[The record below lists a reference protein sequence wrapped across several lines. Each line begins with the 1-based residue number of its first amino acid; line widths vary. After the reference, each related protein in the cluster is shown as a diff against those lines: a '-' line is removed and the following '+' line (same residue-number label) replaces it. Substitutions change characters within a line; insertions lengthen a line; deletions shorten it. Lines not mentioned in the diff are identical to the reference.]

1 MLWGDGSR
9 QKNFRKSQERNIKT
23 GRMRDFIVRYWVQE
37 VMAAITAAIAFLVKK
52 IYAWKNE
59 QELVKQGVLAIL
71 HDRLYQ
77 ACQFYLKR
85 GYCTIEDR
93 DNLDYM
99 FRPYKALGGN
109 GTGEELYNRCLALP
123 YGPESEDEY
132 GS

>member
-1 MLWGDGSR
+1 
-9 QKNFRKSQERNIKT
+9 
-23 GRMRDFIVRYWVQE
+23 MRDFIVRYWVQE
-37 VMAAITAAIAFLVKK
+37 VMAAFTAAMAFLVKK
-52 IYAWKNE
+52 IYGWKNE

-123 YGPESEDEY
+123 YGPESEEEY

>member
-1 MLWGDGSR
+1 
-9 QKNFRKSQERNIKT
+9 
-23 GRMRDFIVRYWVQE
+23 MRDFIVKYWVQE
-37 VMAAITAAIAFLVKK
+37 VMAAITAAMAFMLKRV
-52 IYAWKNE
+52 YTWKNE
-59 QELVKQGVLAIL
+59 QDLVKQGVLAIL

-85 GYCTIEDR
+85 GYCTLEDR

-123 YGPESEDEY
+123 YEPERED
-132 GS
+132 

>member
-1 MLWGDGSR
+1 
-9 QKNFRKSQERNIKT
+9 
-23 GRMRDFIVRYWVQE
+23 MRDFIVKYWVQE
-37 VMAAITAAIAFLVKK
+37 VMAAITAAMAFMFKRV
-52 IYAWKNE
+52 YAWKNE

-85 GYCTIEDR
+85 GYCTLEDR

-123 YGPESEDEY
+123 YEPERED
-132 GS
+132 